1 MEEDIANFGKLHKL
15 FDENFMEYTS
25 YVIKERAIPDMS
37 DGLKPVQRRILQTL
51 YNMDDGRFQKVAN
64 VVGETMKLHP
74 HGDASIFAALVNLA
88 NKNLLIDRQGNFG
101 NIFTG
106 DNASAARYIECR
118 LSPLA
123 KETLF
128 NKDLT
133 EFQPSYDGRMQE
145 PLTLPAKIPMLL
157 LLGAEGIAVGM
168 ATKIMP
174 HNFRE
179 LLRAQKKILKGQPV
193 TLYPDFLK
201 GGILDVSGYNNGNG
215 RLKCRAKI
223 VEKNEKTIVI
233 EEIPHSTTTTSII
246 DSIEKA
252 DKSGK
257 IKIQSI
263 NDYTAENVEIEIKL
277 ARGIYARDAIKALY
291 AFTDC
296 EVAISPNLT
305 VIKDNNPV
313 NISVEEVLKENTDK
327 LVLDLE
333 KELQIELGRL
343 QDKLHAKTLEQIFIE
358 ERIYK
363 KIEECK
369 TQKAIIDTVDKSL
382 AEFENKLIKP
392 VSKEDIERLL
402 EIRIKRISRFD
413 IDRQSKEIKGIK
425 SSTKEVQN
433 KLKDI
438 VGFTITYLDDLLK
451 KYGRHYPRRTTIET
465 FTGVKAR
472 KVALSNL
479 TVGYHRETGLL
490 GYQVKTDC
498 DMTVTCSEYDKIL
511 LIYRDGRYKAIKVSE
526 KIFADHDIYWVGKVT
541 GKTIF
546 NLLYREGSR
555 NLTYIKRFKTP
566 KFILDKDYHLF
577 PAHKKSWIQFLQTG
591 QGVRAR
597 IDFVPTKRSKINSQ
611 RLEFDEYLIK
621 GGAAIGKRLSP
632 RTVKRISELTVKRV
646 NQQGETEN
654 DRKDAKV
661 KEVSPPTPKQE
672 VKDVKEVKEV
682 SPPTPK
688 QEAKDVKEVKEV
700 SPPTPKQ
707 KNKAVKG
714 VKGVSPAAP
723 KQGGKAVKEVKEVSP
738 AAPKHKSKSKAAKK
752 KSANTEKTP
761 EEIKKIKSQ
770 LVLFDLK
777 KKE

>member
-1 MEEDIANFGKLHKL
+1 MEDIANFGKLHKL

-51 YNMDDGRFQKVAN
+51 HNMDDGRFQKVAN

-88 NKNLLIDRQGNFG
+88 NKDLLIERQGNFG

-174 HNFRE
+174 HNFNE
-179 LLRAQKKILKGQPV
+179 LLRAQKKILKGQSV
-193 TLYPDFLK
+193 TLYPDFQK
-201 GGILDVSGYNNGNG
+201 RGMLDVSGYNNGNG

-233 EEIPHSTTTTSII
+233 EEIPHSTTTSSII

-252 DKSGK
+252 DKGGK

-277 ARGIYARDAIKALY
+277 SRGIYAKDTIKALY

-369 TQKAIIDTVDKSL
+369 TQKAIIDAVDKSL
-382 AEFENKLIKP
+382 AEFESRLIKP
-392 VSKEDIERLL
+392 VSNEDIERLL

-413 IDRQSKEIKGIK
+413 IDRQNKEIKGIK
-425 SSTKEVQN
+425 SSTKDVQN

-438 VGFTITYLDDLLK
+438 VGFTISYLDDLLK
-451 KYGRHYPRRTTIET
+451 KYGKHYPRRTTIET
-465 FTGVKAR
+465 FTEVKAR

-479 TVGYHRETGLL
+479 TVGYHRETGLF
-490 GYQVKTDC
+490 GYHVKTDC
-498 DMTVTCSEYDKIL
+498 DMTVSCSEYDKIL
-511 LIYRDGRYKAIKVSE
+511 LIYRDGRYKGIKASE
-526 KIFADHDIYWVGKVT
+526 KIFIDHDIYWIGKVT

-546 NLLYREGSR
+546 NLLYREGSK

-566 KFILDKDYHLF
+566 KFILDKEYHLF
-577 PAHKKSWIQFLQTG
+577 PAHKKSWIQLLQTG
-591 QGVRAR
+591 EGVRAR

-621 GGAAIGKRLSP
+621 GGGALGKRLST
-632 RTVKRISELTVKRV
+632 RTVKRISELT
-646 NQQGETEN
+646 
-654 DRKDAKV
+654 AKIAEHQDDTDTG
-661 KEVSPPTPKQE
+661 KEDTKI
-672 VKDVKEVKEV
+672 
-682 SPPTPK
+682 
-688 QEAKDVKEVKEV
+688 
-700 SPPTPKQ
+700 
-707 KNKAVKG
+707 
-714 VKGVSPAAP
+714 
-723 KQGGKAVKEVKEVSP
+723 KEVSP
-738 AAPKHKSKSKAAKK
+738 AAPKQEAKDVVIDVEEVTAAVPKQEVRDVTEVKEVSPAIPKQKAKDLTEVEEVASTALNQEIKVAKKVEEVTPAAPKQKTKPAAKQSGEK
-752 KSANTEKTP
+752 KKNKA
-761 EEIKKIKSQ
+761 Q
-770 LVLFDLK
+770 LGLFDLK

>member
-1 MEEDIANFGKLHKL
+1 MEDIANFGKLHKL

-88 NKNLLIDRQGNFG
+88 NKDLLIERQGNFG

-106 DNASAARYIECR
+106 DHASAARYIECR
-118 LSPLA
+118 LTPLA
-123 KETLF
+123 REAIF

-145 PLTLPAKIPMLL
+145 PVTLPAKIPMLL

-179 LLRAQKKILKGQPV
+179 LLQAQKKILKGKSV
-193 TLYPDFLK
+193 TLYPDFQK
-201 GGILDVSGYNNGNG
+201 GGVLDVSGYNNGNG

-223 VEKNEKTIVI
+223 IEKNEKTIVI
-233 EEIPHSTTTTSII
+233 EEIPHSTTTSSII

-252 DKSGK
+252 DKAGK

-263 NDYTAENVEIEIKL
+263 NDYTAEKVEIEIKL
-277 ARGIYARDAIKALY
+277 ARGIYAKDTIKALY

-313 NISVEEVLKENTDK
+313 NISVEEVLKDNTEK

-343 QDKLHAKTLEQIFIE
+343 QDKLHARTLEQIFIE

-369 TQKAIIDTVDKSL
+369 TQKAIIDTVAKSL
-382 AEFENKLIKP
+382 AEFESKLIKP
-392 VSKEDIERLL
+392 VIKEDIERLL

-413 IDRQSKEIKGIK
+413 IDRQRKDIKDIK
-425 SSTKEVQN
+425 NSIKEVQK

-438 VGFTITYLDDLLK
+438 VGFAINYLDGLLK
-451 KYGRHYPRRTTIET
+451 KYGRHSPRRTTIEA

-479 TVGYHRETGLL
+479 TVGYNRETGLL
-490 GYQVKTDC
+490 GHQVKTDC
-498 DMTVTCSEYDKIL
+498 DMTLSCSEYDKIL
-511 LIYRDGRYKAIKVSE
+511 LIYKDGRYKAIKVPD
-526 KIFADHDIYWVGKVT
+526 KIFVDHDISWAGIVK
-541 GKTIF
+541 GKTVF
-546 NLLYREGSR
+546 NLLYREGSKS
-555 NLTYIKRFKTP
+555 LTYVKRFTTP
-566 KFILDKDYHLF
+566 KFILDKEYRLF
-577 PAHKKSWIQFLQTG
+577 RAHKKSWIQFLQTG
-591 QGVRAR
+591 EGVRVR
-597 IDFVPTKRSKINSQ
+597 IDFIPSARSKINSQ
-611 RLEFDEYLIK
+611 RLEFDEVLIK
-621 GGAAIGKRLSP
+621 GEAAIGKRLST
-632 RTVKRISELTVKRV
+632 RTVRRISELTVKVSEKQDHSEPEKKCEEV
-646 NQQGETEN
+646 NEN
-654 DRKDAKV
+654 LPP
-661 KEVSPPTPKQE
+661 SPESAHTSIREENGDDKQAAAVE
-672 VKDVKEVKEV
+672 
-682 SPPTPK
+682 
-688 QEAKDVKEVKEV
+688 
-700 SPPTPKQ
+700 
-707 KNKAVKG
+707 NKA
-714 VKGVSPAAP
+714 
-723 KQGGKAVKEVKEVSP
+723 Q
-738 AAPKHKSKSKAAKK
+738 
-752 KSANTEKTP
+752 
-761 EEIKKIKSQ
+761 SQ
-770 LVLFDLK
+770 LGLFDLK